1 MRIESRRERGGK
13 MKIVSKALH
22 TANQH
27 FMAGRYQEAL
37 REYSLILRE
46 NPLLKEAYNGAIL
59 SDMAMSGESGA
70 EALFDYYA
78 ILKSEDAQQADTVI
92 SEILETMDGTLE
104 QLAGLF
110 NEGMI
115 QRLDYVDG
123 ILYNEFK
130 ELVISENDFKRIFE
144 NIMFSTRVIITEKED
159 FVDFLDN
166 LIDNGYKEMALS
178 YLESALGVYPNDTQ
192 LRKLLRRLAKGKRLE
207 N

>member
-1 MRIESRRERGGK
+1 
-13 MKIVSKALH
+13 MKTILKALN
-22 TANQH
+22 TANEH
-27 FMAGRYQEAL
+27 FLAGQYSDAL
-37 REYSLILRE
+37 RDYSLVLRE
-46 NPLLKEAYNGAIL
+46 NPLSREAYNGAIL
-59 SDMAMSGESGA
+59 CDMAMSGEGGA
-70 EALFDYYA
+70 EALFDYYS
-78 ILKSEDAQQADTVI
+78 ILKSEDAEQADTVI

-110 NEGMI
+110 NEGAL

-130 ELVISENDFKRIFE
+130 ELVVSENDFKRIFE

-166 LIDNGYKEMALS
+166 LINNGYKEMALS

-192 LRKLLRRLAKGKRLE
+192 LRNLLRRLAKGNTLE